1 MWLPDLGLDV
11 LKLPIYLDNHATTR
25 TDPRV
30 VEAMLPFFTEAYGNA
45 ASISHRFGWEAGEAV
60 DRAREQVARAVGAD
74 AKEIVFTSGATEA
87 NNLAIKGAAQA
98 LRRKG
103 NHLVTAA
110 AEHKSV

>member
-1 MWLPDLGLDV
+1 MLT
-11 LKLPIYLDNHATTR
+11 LPIYLDNHSTTR

-30 VEAMLPFFTEAYGNA
+30 LEAMLPYFTEVYGNA

-60 DRAREQVARAVGAD
+60 DRAREQVARAIGAD

-98 LRRKG
+98 LEAEGQPPGHRRG
-103 NHLVTAA
+103 RAQVGARHVEAA
-110 AEHKSV
+110 RA